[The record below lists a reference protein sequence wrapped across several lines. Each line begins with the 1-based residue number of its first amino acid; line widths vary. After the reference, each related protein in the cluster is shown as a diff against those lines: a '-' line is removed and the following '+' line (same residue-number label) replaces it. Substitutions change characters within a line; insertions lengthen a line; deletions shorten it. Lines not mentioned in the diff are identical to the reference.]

1 MNNVYCPYKEK
12 KLHNFEMIAMTATDA
27 VWYSL
32 SKEDRKKELVQ
43 RRLDNQTFEQIAE
56 ELLGDRKKKSTIW
69 SWAQRNMDNNEIY
82 PTLRALSPETFK
94 KFGEV
99 EQWIMYDVLQYLFP
113 RLDAMTEHL
122 LTEVRKTLDRQ
133 EKLRADQKIKFEQTA
148 GFLDKLEQRVM
159 DSIQRNLQTVRI
171 QASSAPTP
179 PRPMVG
185 GAPPP
190 PPPPGSV
197 LVPSSTVPAGT
208 MAALRTDFEEMS
220 MKEITALPPDFLEAL
235 TPVDRG
241 RIQNR
246 VKELKMIEKMSPEER
261 EEYLRKKEEEK
272 VRSEAA
278 EGLGSSLTAM
288 LDDDDSLFARMRR
301 SADESGVSGT
311 GTFGKFTTEY
321 TYIYC
326 IACGKTNR
334 SEEDSIDECGYC
346 QADSEHLVADDDK
359 SNYNYYECLA
369 HKAQE
374 YVDLDYTRGKQIVIL
389 SRWKSPIGETSAQ
402 HNCPPDQIREITTA
416 IMSKADPD
424 KQFSYYL
431 SLFRLY
437 IQLKLQPD
445 LKPLFEQLS
454 TTIQKLPDS
463 ASKEIAITD
472 TYELM
477 DHILAVIAWITE
489 RNVIEALPN
498 YAEIQAIIDNL
509 VLDIDPLRD
518 AESPQEL
525 RKASDIGSVTSKADQ
540 LLNKFT
546 AIILQI
552 ESEIVIPSQWKC
564 TSCNNIFKVK
574 DRNKTPEKCESCGK
588 IITKL
593 LPVD

>member
-1 MNNVYCPYKEK
+1 
-12 KLHNFEMIAMTATDA
+12 MTTSDA
-27 VWYSL
+27 IWYSL
-32 SKEDRKKELVQ
+32 SKEDRKKELIQ
-43 RRLDNQTFEQIAE
+43 RRLDNQTFEQIAD
-56 ELLGDRKKKSTIW
+56 ELLGNRKKKSTIW

-82 PTLRALSPETFK
+82 PALRALTPEPFK

-99 EQWIMYDVLQYLFP
+99 EQWIMYDVLQYMFP

-122 LTEVRKTLDRQ
+122 LTEVRKTLDKQ
-133 EKLRADQKIKFEQTA
+133 EKLRADQKVKFEQTA
-148 GFLDKLEQRVM
+148 GFLDELERRIVA
-159 DSIQRNLQTVRI
+159 SIQRNLQAVQI
-171 QASSAPTP
+171 QSSSAPPP
-179 PRPMVG
+179 PRPIVG

-190 PPPPGSV
+190 PPPPGGAM
-197 LVPSSTVPAGT
+197 LATSTVPAGPIS
-208 MAALRTDFEEMS
+208 ALRTDFEEMS
-220 MKEITALPPDFLEAL
+220 MDEITALPPDFLEAL

-246 VKELKMIEKMSPEER
+246 VKELKMIEKMSPEDR

-272 VRSEAA
+272 ARSEAA

-288 LDDDDSLFARMRR
+288 LDDDESLFARMRR

-334 SEEDSIDECGYC
+334 TEEESIDQCNYC
-346 QADSEHLVADDDK
+346 QADTTLLVTDDDK
-359 SNYNYYECLA
+359 SNYTYFECLT

-389 SRWKSPIGETSAQ
+389 SRWKTPVGETT
-402 HNCPPDQIREITTA
+402 HPHDCPVNQIREITTA

-424 KQFSYYL
+424 KQFSHYL
-431 SLFRLY
+431 TLFRLY
-437 IQLKLQPD
+437 TQLKLQKD

-454 TTIQKLPDS
+454 LTIQKLPDS
-463 ASKEIAITD
+463 LSKEAAISD

-477 DHILAVIAWITE
+477 DHILEVIAWITE
-489 RNVIEALPN
+489 RNVIEALSN
-498 YAEIQAIIDNL
+498 YAEIQATIDNL
-509 VLDIDPLRD
+509 ILDIDPLRD

-552 ESEIVIPSQWKC
+552 ESELIIPSQWKC
-564 TSCNNIFKVK
+564 TSCNNVFEVK
-574 DRNKTPEKCESCGK
+574 DRNKTPEKCEACGK

-593 LPVD
+593 LLVD

>member
-1 MNNVYCPYKEK
+1 
-12 KLHNFEMIAMTATDA
+12 MIKMASSDA
-27 VWYSL
+27 VWYSM
-32 SKEDRKKELVQ
+32 SKEDRKKELIQ
-43 RRLDNQTFEQIAE
+43 RRLDNQTFEQIAKD
-56 ELLGDRKKKSTIW
+56 LLGSPKKKSTIW

-82 PTLRALSPETFK
+82 PALRALTPQPFK

-122 LTEVRKTLDRQ
+122 LTEVQKTLDKQ
-133 EKLRADQKIKFEQTA
+133 DKLRADQKAKFEKTA
-148 GFLDKLEQRVM
+148 GFLDNLEQRIM
-159 DSIQRNLQTVRI
+159 SSIQRNLQSVQI
-171 QASSAPTP
+171 QTSSAPTP
-179 PRPMVG
+179 PRSMVG

-190 PPPPGSV
+190 PPPPGSAM
-197 LVPSSTVPAGT
+197 LPTSTVPSGP
-208 MAALRTDFEEMS
+208 MAALRTDFEDMS
-220 MKEITALPPDFLEAL
+220 MEEITALPPDFLEAL

-272 VRSEAA
+272 ARSEAA

-301 SADESGVSGT
+301 SADESQVSGT

-334 SEEDSIDECGYC
+334 SEEESIEECGYC
-346 QADSEHLVADDDK
+346 YADSDHLVADDEK
-359 SNYNYYECLA
+359 SNYTYHECLS
-369 HKAQE
+369 HKSQE
-374 YVDLDYTRGKQIVIL
+374 YVDLDYTRGKQIRIL
-389 SRWKSPIGETSAQ
+389 SRWKKPIGEST
-402 HNCPPDQIREITTA
+402 HPHKCPSDQIREITTA

-431 SLFRLY
+431 TLFRLY
-437 IQLKLQPD
+437 TQLKLQSD
-445 LKPLFEQLS
+445 LKPLFGQLLV
-454 TTIQKLPDS
+454 TIQKLPDS
-463 ASKEIAITD
+463 STKEAAITD

-477 DHILAVIAWITE
+477 DHILAIIAWITE

-498 YAEIQAIIDNL
+498 YAEIQATIDNL
-509 VLDIDPLRD
+509 VIDIDPLRD

-525 RKASDIGSVTSKADQ
+525 RKSSDIGSVTSKADQ

-546 AIILQI
+546 SIILQI
-552 ESEIVIPSQWKC
+552 ESEIIIPSQWKC
-564 TSCNNIFKVK
+564 TSCNNIFEVK

-593 LPVD
+593 VPVD